1 MLAALS
7 PAIDAPRPRAPPTT
21 IFRARPLA
29 PAKVSRVDSDEAL
42 LAAWHGGDQRAGRT
56 LFARHVDSISRFFL
70 SKVAT
75 GVDDL
80 VQRTFLGL
88 LERGAELPAGVPVR
102 AYLFGI
108 ARNLLLRRFRD
119 EYRDGRHF
127 DALDTS
133 VADLGTSPSALVD
146 RRQQLQVLYA
156 ALQGLPLD
164 LQIALELFYWE
175 ELPAPA
181 IGSVLGLPEGTV
193 RSRLRRARELLAERL
208 QALGPDIAEST
219 LADLERWAK
228 ELRDRIG
235 RG

>member
-1 MLAALS
+1 MD
-7 PAIDAPRPRAPPTT
+7 P
-21 IFRARPLA
+21 
-29 PAKVSRVDSDEAL
+29 DEAL
-42 LAAWHGGDQRAGRT
+42 LAAWRGGDQRAGRA
-56 LFARHVDSISRFFL
+56 LFARHVDSVARFFF

-80 VQRTFLGL
+80 VQRSFLAL
-88 LERGAELPAGVPVR
+88 LERSGELPAGVPVR

-127 DALDTS
+127 DALTTS
-133 VADLGTSPSALVD
+133 VADLGTTPSALVD
-146 RRQQLQVLYA
+146 RRHNLQLLYT

-175 ELPAPA
+175 ELPASA
-181 IGSVLGLPEGTV
+181 IGSVLGVPEGTV

-208 QALGPDIAEST
+208 QALGPAIAGST